1 MLCREKP
8 PAALQWGKKG
18 AHLCSPSPTSPLP
31 TPNFIAL
38 IAALDAWQET
48 LYPAESNHLLDLSQ
62 LPPQTVI
69 ALAIRSPQGEAVGC
83 GAIVLSEEGFG
94 EMKRVYIDPQ
104 HRGQQLGEKLLA
116 ALEAKAR
123 QRDCHTLRLETGIH
137 QHAAIA
143 LYTRN
148 GYQTRCAFAPY
159 QPDPLSVFMEK
170 PLFADLRSAAL

>member
-1 MLCREKP
+1 MYTITDI
-8 PAALQWGKKG
+8 A
-18 AHLCSPSPTSPLP
+18 PTDAE
-31 TPNFIAL
+31 FIAL

-148 GYQTRCAFAPY
+148 GYQSRCAFAPY

-170 PLFADLRSAAL
+170 SLFADLRSAAL